1 MSRPDAPCCISSAL
15 ELRHLE
21 GKQVNDRKKKRV
33 NDSFYAWSTSLTIH
47 KIGRIDQILSSR
59 SIVISQN
66 LIVNEGQ
73 TKGVGN
79 DHDHAE
85 GLLAVRWFGNICLS
99 SVH

>member
-1 MSRPDAPCCISSAL
+1 MRHAVYHPCWSCATWKENKSTT
-15 ELRHLE
+15 E
-21 GKQVNDRKKKRV
+21 KKRV